1 MTYATSHTYKVEIL
15 TTGARCLL
23 IAMMCFGKLDFVSV
37 QGVEDFSKMVAMP
50 MNMFEIRESVTGMI
64 SYVAQSKNIKIGHEC
79 TQLNLRNWVEELS
92 NNGLIRVDQK
102 DFIPGHIVKQ
112 VIHASFASKS
122 HHIISLSYHIILY
135 HIISHHI
142 TSYHIISYHII
153 LYRIIHHLI
162 QFHSTTYQG
171 FEVRR

>member
-1 MTYATSHTYKVEIL
+1 MSPYCDAAYSTIEIFDGTPFIKATHIIDTVKKMTYATSHTYKVEIL

-50 MNMFEIRESVTGMI
+50 MNMIEIRESVTGMI

-122 HHIISLSYHIILY
+122 HHIISYHI
-135 HIISHHI
+135 
-142 TSYHIISYHII
+142 
-153 LYRIIHHLI
+153 R
-162 QFHSTTYQG
+162 
-171 FEVRR
+171 

>member
-50 MNMFEIRESVTGMI
+50 MNMIEIRESVTGMI

-122 HHIISLSYHIILY
+122 HHIIS
-135 HIISHHI
+135 
-142 TSYHIISYHII
+142 YHII

-162 QFHSTTYQG
+162 QFHSTTFQG